1 MSYALTLA
9 EILEITGGKAS
20 CDKDLQITGVQS
32 LLEATENQ
40 VSFLGNKKYQDQI
53 PQSKAGI
60 ILVPEDY
67 DISDSEQVF
76 ISCPNASASFSK
88 VIDTF
93 APAPIEF
100 PPGIHPSAV
109 VAEDVE
115 VPASAHIAANAVI
128 ETGATIGEN
137 AVIGAGSFVGHYAK
151 IADNVLL
158 HPNVTIRERCELGLN
173 VIVHS
178 GTTVGSDGFG
188 FIPGANG
195 HTKIPQVGNVVL
207 ADNVEV
213 GANCA
218 IDRARFGTTYI
229 GEGTK
234 VDNLVQL
241 AHNVK
246 IGKHCFIV
254 SQTGIAGSTEL
265 GNFVI
270 TAGQAGVAGHIKI
283 GDGATIMGQAGA
295 TADVPAGASVIGSPA
310 VPQKEFLKERLAIKK
325 IAKLEK
331 QLREM
336 QKALKELQGE

>member
-1 MSYALTLA
+1 MSKALNLA
-9 EILEITGGKAS
+9 EILEITGGTAS
-20 CDKDLQITGVQS
+20 REKDLSITGVQS
-32 LLEATENQ
+32 LLEASETEL
-40 VSFLGNKKYQDQI
+40 SFLGNKKYTEQI
-53 PQSKAGI
+53 PQSKAAI

-67 DISDSEQVF
+67 DVSKSEQVF
-76 ISCPNASASFSK
+76 ISCPNPSASFSK

-93 APAPIEF
+93 APTPIEF
-100 PPGIHPSAV
+100 PAGIHPTAV
-109 VAEDVE
+109 VAEGVE
-115 VPASAHIAANAVI
+115 VPTSAYIGANTVI
-128 ETGATIGEN
+128 QEGAELGEN
-137 AVIGAGSFVGHYAK
+137 VIIQAGCYIGHFTK
-151 IADNVLL
+151 VADSVKL
-158 HPNVTIRERCELGLN
+158 HPNVTVRERCELGKN
-173 VIVHS
+173 VIIHS
-178 GTTVGSDGFG
+178 GTTIGSDGFG

-254 SQTGIAGSTEL
+254 SQTGIAGSAEL

-270 TAGQAGVAGHIKI
+270 TAGQAGVAGHIKV
-283 GDGATIMGQAGA
+283 GDGATIMGQAG
-295 TADVPAGASVIGSPA
+295 TTGDVPAGTSVIGSPA

-331 QLREM
+331 QLKEM